1 MLSGLFLALG
11 LAAQPPQPLPALV
24 MEVTQEDL
32 RRQCSTEHDAFTQCV
47 ARGHTEQCLTQ
58 QLALERCA
66 TATVQLVRAI
76 NATCS
81 KEYARFQA
89 CYADA
94 RERPPDCDKPSLAVW
109 ACAQP
114 HIDRA
119 EERVST

>member
-1 MLSGLFLALG
+1 M
-11 LAAQPPQPLPALV
+11 
-24 MEVTQEDL
+24 
-32 RRQCSTEHDAFTQCV
+32 FTQCV
-47 ARGHTEQCLTQ
+47 ANTARGQTEQCLTQ

-94 RERPPDCDKPSLAVW
+94 RERPPPDCDEQSLAFW